1 MAQFILMLTRNDRTV
16 AHARAAYAELAQTG
30 GVRYVGFKDI
40 GLPFAE
46 LAALTRDMHRDG
58 RQVMLEVVSTTRDAE
73 LRSVQAALEL
83 GVDYLL
89 GGRHAEEAVS
99 LLRGSGIRYFPF
111 CGETV
116 GHPTQLVGSID
127 EVVHDAR
134 RLASLPGVD
143 GLDLL
148 AYRFSGD
155 AEELARKVIAAVDL
169 PVITAGSIDCA
180 QRIHAMRDAG
190 AWAFTIGSALF
201 DHGFLPPSATQEHAL
216 KTQVEAILEMTQK

>member
-1 MAQFILMLTRNDRTV
+1 MAQFILMLTHDDRTV
-16 AHARAAYAELAQTG
+16 AHAQAAHAEVART
-30 GVRYVGFKDI
+30 GVRYAGFKDI
-40 GLPFAE
+40 GLPFME
-46 LAALTRDMHRDG
+46 LATLTREMHRDG

-73 LRSVQAALEL
+73 LRSVHAALEL

-89 GGRHAEEAVS
+89 GGRHAEEAAP
-99 LLRGSGIRYFPF
+99 LLRASGIRYFPF

-127 EVVHDAR
+127 DIVNDAR

-155 AEELARKVIAAVDL
+155 AEELARQVIAAVEL
-169 PVITAGSIDCA
+169 PVITAGSIDCE
-180 QRIHAMRDAG
+180 QRIHAMCDAG

-201 DHGFLPPSATQEHAL
+201 DRRFLPPSATGEQAL
-216 KTQVEAILEMTQK
+216 KTQVEAILEMTPRG